1 MGTEELL
8 TLPYPADSSVLQAE
22 LSPMQGISTDN
33 AQSPRRSR
41 RGLGALPGR
50 SVAKCRGHEPSGPHP
65 HPDQL
70 HIHISQKHIILRFSQ
85 EEKALLSTGKD
96 HFPTVR

>member
-1 MGTEELL
+1 MRR
-8 TLPYPADSSVLQAE
+8 
-22 LSPMQGISTDN
+22 
-33 AQSPRRSR
+33 AQEDLEG
-41 RGLGALPGR
+41 GLGPYQEGVLPSAGGM
-50 SVAKCRGHEPSGPHP
+50 SPLGPHP